1 MELLKN
7 MGQALKFKE
16 RYDDM
21 DRYGMEE
28 YDKEDC
34 KQLRELEKSGAPLSE
49 SQKNTLKYCDTIKGE
64 RTRAITEGGLA
75 AGKVVGGVLTGN
87 LRLAGQG
94 VGDFGKYMAGE
105 AQEVAEGNDPEGQE
119 LQKGDIAKSVVN
131 SASGL
136 LTSLGGGG
144 GANPLGGGGGN
155 IQDVVSSAAGNI
167 PVGGSGV
174 PGMGGDAN
182 AMMQQM
188 MSNPQMMQM
197 MMQMMQQ
204 QGAQN
209 AFQTGGTQGT
219 LNFLANQNAK
229 GSKLKRSTRQHS
241 YIKGNTRGLV

>member
-28 YDKEDC
+28 YDKGDC
-34 KQLRELEKSGAPLSE
+34 KQLKELKESGAPLSE
-49 SQKNTLKYCDTIKGE
+49 SQEETLKYCETIRGE
-64 RTRAITEGGLA
+64 RTRALTQAGLSTA
-75 AGKVVGGVLTGN
+75 KVVGGAITGN
-87 LRLAGQG
+87 PQLIGQG

-105 AQEVAEGNDPEGQE
+105 AQEVAGGNDPEGQE
-119 LQKGDIAKSVVN
+119 LQKGELAKM
-131 SASGL
+131 G
-136 LTSLGGGG
+136 LTSAVTGATALAAGKAQTLGEGGGDTS
-144 GANPLGGGGGN
+144 NLLSTLGQMPSGTG
-155 IQDVVSSAAGNI
+155 I
-167 PVGGSGV
+167 PNV
-174 PGMGGDAN
+174 GGDAN

-188 MSNPQMMQM
+188 MANPQMMQM

-204 QGAQN
+204 QGAQS
-209 AFQTGGTQGT
+209 AFQTGGAQGT
-219 LNFLANQNAK
+219 LGYLANQNNR